1 MENSQIQ
8 CLRNFHLFRVKNPS
22 IYCILLFYSRYHSI
36 LNLLELLREE
46 KDTVGIKH
54 QGSSSES
61 FRCCMANLL
70 QNAAYT
76 VSDHITLHKLD
87 TEISDSPLL
96 LKTVQRNYF
105 GHLLA
110 QKRRTHQS
118 CKTKS
123 CTQALRTKTKVAR
136 YCSIS
141 VQKKQIRKLRKKIRE
156 SQTCTEE
163 NYKI

>member
-1 MENSQIQ
+1 MKNSQIQ

-22 IYCILLFYSRYHSI
+22 IYCILLFYSRYNSI

-54 QGSSSES
+54 QGLVV
-61 FRCCMANLL
+61 NLFG
-70 QNAAYT
+70 AAWQT
-76 VSDHITLHKLD
+76 CFGMQLTQFQIISLHKLD
-87 TEISDSPLL
+87 TEISDSLLL

-110 QKRRTHQS
+110 QKRRTRQS

-136 YCSIS
+136 YCSLS